1 MNKLGDN
8 LAGRWVFRNIGGL
21 LAAMLCC
28 LSIQLASQE
37 FRSSGTVLDNETGRP
52 LAFVNIVAND
62 LNIGTSSD
70 IDGKFSI
77 SSDVAITSLRLSYVG
92 YEPKI
97 VAVPGQAS
105 NLVIR
110 MQRSSVELQEIV
122 ILAGENPAHRIIR
135 NVIENRDKNDP
146 EKLQSFAYT
155 SYDKMIFT
163 VDTLDIPEEIVAPGD
178 SSDIK
183 LREFIKDKD
192 FFLMETVSE
201 RKFLAPGRN
210 HEKVLATRIS
220 GFKDPVFLFLSS
232 QLQSTSFYKEMI
244 RISDKNYINPISKGS
259 FRKYSF
265 SIEDTTYTASRDTVF
280 IISFRQRE
288 NTNFDGLNG
297 VLSINSNG
305 WAIQNVVAEPAS
317 NSQGVS
323 VKIQQMYELIN
334 GEQWFPV
341 QLNTDI
347 IFSNVRVNSYAPV
360 GRGKSYI
367 RDIVLNP
374 ELVKRQF
381 NQVSIEFDPRAGDR
395 DDDFWMSYRGDSLS
409 ARDRNTY
416 YYIDSVGK
424 EANLDRRVGT
434 IKALINNRLPI
445 SFVDIDLSKLFRYNR
460 FEGVYLGLGLLTNQ
474 KFSQIIELGGF
485 WGYGFGDKKAKF
497 GGDVSF
503 NLDRYRD
510 VKLKLGY
517 YDFATET
524 GGVGFS
530 DDRESTLNP
539 ASFRNFFIN
548 RMDNTIRMK
557 ASLSFRALR
566 YATFTIGLTHDQ
578 KIPANNYIFGPH
590 DSGQGEIGSTNDFRF
605 TMINAGF
612 RLAVNEK
619 FLQMPDT
626 KISLGTKW
634 PVIRVNYIRG
644 VNDFLEGAYSFNKV
658 DVRVESKKYFKYVG
672 RSELILRG
680 GFVDRPIPYTDLY
693 NGRGAYREISLYAPE
708 AFVTMPADEFLADR
722 YLFAFYTHNFGK
734 LLLSTGKFSP
744 EIAVAANFGIG
755 DLDEPELHQNID
767 FKVMNQ
773 VYCESGLILNNLLKL
788 PGLYSVGAGVFY
800 RFGYFHHPE
809 LNQNFTYRLVLSLNF

>member
-1 MNKLGDN
+1 MKGNILT
-8 LAGRWVFRNIGGL
+8 GRWLYRNIGPLFAAIL
-21 LAAMLCC
+21 LL
-28 LSIQLASQE
+28 LVNSIDAQE
-37 FRSSGTVLDNETGRP
+37 FRCSGTVLDAETSRP
-52 LAFVNIVAND
+52 LAFVNIITND
-62 LNIGTSSD
+62 RNIGTSSD
-70 IDGKFSI
+70 IDGKFTI
-77 SSDVAITSLRLSYVG
+77 SSGETINSLKLSYVG
-92 YEPKI
+92 YEPMI
-97 VAVPGQAS
+97 VEISGKPT

-163 VDTLDIPEEIVAPGD
+163 VDTLEIPEEVITPGD
-178 SSDIK
+178 SSDIRLK
-183 LREFIKDKD
+183 EFIKDKD

-265 SIEDTTYTASRDTVF
+265 SIEDTTYTTSLDTVF

-317 NSQGVS
+317 SSQGIS
-323 VKIQQMYELIN
+323 VKIQQMYELIDSVR
-334 GEQWFPV
+334 WFPV

-347 IFSNVRVNSYAPV
+347 IFSNVKVNTYAPV

-395 DDDFWMSYRGDSLS
+395 DEDFWMTYRGDSLS
-409 ARDRNTY
+409 ARDSNTY
-416 YYIDSVGK
+416 YFIDSVGK

-434 IKALINNRLPI
+434 LKALMNNRLPI
-445 SFVDIDLSKLFRYNR
+445 GLVDLDLSKLFRYNR

-474 KFSQIIELGGF
+474 KFSQIIALGGF
-485 WGYGFGDKKAKF
+485 WGYGFGDKNAKF
-497 GGDVSF
+497 GGDATF

-524 GGVGFS
+524 SGVSFF

-539 ASFRNFFIN
+539 ATFRNFFVD
-548 RMDNTIRMK
+548 RMDYTTRMK

-566 YATFTIGLTHDQ
+566 YATFNIGLTRDQ
-578 KIPANNYIFGPH
+578 KTPANNYSFGSPEN
-590 DSGQGEIGSTNDFRF
+590 GQNDFTF
-605 TMINAGF
+605 AMINAGF
-612 RLAVNEK
+612 RLAIREK

-626 KISLGTKW
+626 RISLGTKW
-634 PVIRVNYIRG
+634 PVIWLNYTRG
-644 VNDFLEGAYSFNKV
+644 INNFMDGGFSFNKL

-680 GFVDRPIPYTDLY
+680 GIVDRPVPYTDLY

-708 AFVTMPADEFLADR
+708 AFVTMPVNEFLADR
-722 YLFAFYTHNFGK
+722 YLFAFYTHYFGK
-734 LLLSTGKFSP
+734 LLFSAGKFSP
-744 EIAVAANFGIG
+744 EIAIAANFGIG
-755 DLDEPELHQNID
+755 DLEKPELHQNID
-767 FKVMNQ
+767 FEVMNQ
-773 VYCESGLILNNLLKL
+773 VYCESGLMLNNLLKL
-788 PGLYSVGAGVFY
+788 PGLYSLGAGVFY
-800 RFGYFHHPE
+800 RYGYFRYPVLSE
-809 LNQNFTYRLVLSLNF
+809 NFTYRLVMSLNF